1 MRETTLGVRVATAL
15 VGLAITLGAGA
26 MLAMFAV

>member
-1 MRETTLGVRVATAL
+1 MRETTGARVATAL